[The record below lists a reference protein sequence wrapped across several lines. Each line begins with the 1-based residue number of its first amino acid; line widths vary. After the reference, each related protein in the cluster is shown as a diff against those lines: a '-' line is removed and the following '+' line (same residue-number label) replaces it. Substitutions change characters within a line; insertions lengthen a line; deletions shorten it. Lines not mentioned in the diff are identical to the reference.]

1 MADLN
6 QIRPLDTY
14 IYTGTTLD
22 SFPYIRVSQFF
33 IQFYPE
39 KMSNKIFLIRLLD
52 NWLNVVYWARAILIG
67 GKRVSM
73 TTLIDLIL
81 DNWLN
86 NKIRFI

>member
-1 MADLN
+1 
-6 QIRPLDTY
+6 
-14 IYTGTTLD
+14 
-22 SFPYIRVSQFF
+22 
-33 IQFYPE
+33 
-39 KMSNKIFLIRLLD
+39 MSNKIFLIRLLD